1 MDEDGPRAAEEE
13 PEPGRA
19 KTFIRLNDLSG
30 AGGRPGQGDR
40 EAGSGDSEAEAL
52 PYPALAPVVFFYL
65 SQESRPRSWCLRLV
79 CNPYPLQ
86 VLGGEVS
93 PAATPPPPPPERR
106 ASPGWSPLG
115 DGEGAGVWGNPSPSF
130 APGLGG
136 GNPGGALP
144 PPRCPAGK
152 FSGLLQGAR
161 CSPPGCGV
169 PHSRPRCPGSHGLRR
184 AASPGV
190 GAGAPGGPSCPGDRP
205 ASRVPAP
212 PGTPREPNP
221 SLRPLAEPFSS
232 LIPFLT
238 SFRLPGPFP
247 EGFKRGA
254 IWGEA
259 VVLGVWFAAPL

>member
-93 PAATPPPPPPERR
+93 PAATPPPHPRSGGHLPAGARWVMEKEPGFGGTHHPPLPRVWGGGGGETR
-106 ASPGWSPLG
+106 AVLSPLPAARPG
-115 DGEGAGVWGNPSPSF
+115 SFLGCCRGLGAPRRGAGFPTRGRD
-130 APGLGG
+130 AP
-136 GNPGGALP
+136 
-144 PPRCPAGK
+144 
-152 FSGLLQGAR
+152 
-161 CSPPGCGV
+161 V
-169 PHSRPRCPGSHGLRR
+169 PTGS
-184 AASPGV
+184 
-190 GAGAPGGPSCPGDRP
+190 
-205 ASRVPAP
+205 
-212 PGTPREPNP
+212 
-221 SLRPLAEPFSS
+221 
-232 LIPFLT
+232 
-238 SFRLPGPFP
+238 
-247 EGFKRGA
+247 
-254 IWGEA
+254 
-259 VVLGVWFAAPL
+259 AAPLHRESEREPRAALPAPGIGRPPVSLLPPAHRGSRTPVCAPLQNHSPP